1 MGHVNDIYKFVDEW
15 QAGHYSKKILIEGD
29 SWVSHPF
36 PGVTNLSAQIHEF
49 NSNEYLILN
58 IAEPGDEASAIFRA
72 NGRQMRRLK
81 RLLNTTQ
88 WGEDFDLIF
97 LSAAGNDIV
106 GPEIIEKAYVR
117 NKRDFPALIGRELLT
132 PGFYAM
138 LSKVA
143 KGYERFLALRDNTIL
158 NENTP
163 VITHVYSYLLPRE
176 VGTHI
181 GPITFNKGWIKTH
194 LKHQGIKDD
203 EEQYDIVIEMLDAY
217 YRRLKMIETQYDRF
231 LVVDTRKLLL
241 KHNKPNLDYWYDEIH
256 PNSRGFK
263 KIAKHIRKEAQ
274 KAGMW
279 LL

>member
-1 MGHVNDIYKFVDEW
+1 MGHVNDIYEFVDEW

-36 PGVTNLSAQIHEF
+36 PGVTNLSAQIHDF

-58 IAEPGDEASAIFRA
+58 IAEPGDEANAIFRA

-106 GPEIIEKAYVR
+106 GPEIIEKGYVR
-117 NKRDFPALIGRELLT
+117 NKRDFSALIGRELLT

-143 KGYERFLALRDNTIL
+143 KGYERFLTLRNNTTL

-163 VITHVYSYLLPRE
+163 VITHVYSYLQPRE
-176 VGTHI
+176 VGAHI
-181 GPITFNKGWIKTH
+181 GPIIFNKGWIKTH
-194 LKHQGIKDD
+194 LKNQGIKDD
-203 EEQYDIVIEMLDAY
+203 DEQYDIVIEMLDAY
-217 YRRLKMIETQYDRF
+217 YRRLKILEDQYDRF

-241 KHNKPNLDYWYDEIH
+241 KQAKPNLDYWYDEIH

-263 KIAKHIRKEAQ
+263 KIAKHIRKKAQ
-274 KAGMW
+274 AAGMW
-279 LL
+279 SI